1 MIHIAEINAPQ
12 AYKIRKDVLRDGIS
26 LTEKM
31 DGDFDKSTI
40 HLGVF
45 VDDVLACVAT
55 FMQHDSPHFSGAQ
68 YRLRGMA
75 THKEYQQQGLG
86 KIILE
91 RAEQLLS
98 QKRVAVLWCNAR
110 VVALDFYRKSG
121 YQIIG
126 DKFDVHLI
134 GPHFVMFKNLNND

>member
-1 MIHIAEINAPQ
+1 MIHVKEITAPQ
-12 AYKIRKDVLRDGIS
+12 TYEIRKDVLRDGIP

-31 DGDFDKSTI
+31 DGDFDKSAI

-55 FMQHDSPHFSGAQ
+55 FVQHDSPHFSGFQ

-75 THKEYQQQGLG
+75 THKEYQYKGLG
-86 KIILE
+86 KAVLE

-98 QKRVAVLWCNAR
+98 QKSVDVLWCNAR
-110 VVALDFYRKSG
+110 VFALDFYKKSG
-121 YQIIG
+121 YQVIG
-126 DKFDVHLI
+126 EEFDVRLI
-134 GPHFVMFKNLNND
+134 GPHFVMFKKIKND

>member
-1 MIHIAEINAPQ
+1 MIRIDEITAPQ
-12 AYKIRKDVLRDGIS
+12 AYEIRKDVLRDGIL

-31 DGDFDKSTI
+31 DGDFDKTTI

-45 VDDVLACVAT
+45 VDGILACVAT
-55 FMQHDSPHFSGAQ
+55 FMQHDSPHFSGNQ

-75 THKEYQQQGLG
+75 THKNYQHQGLG

-91 RAEQLLS
+91 RAEQLLT
-98 QKRVAVLWCNAR
+98 QKNSAILWCNAR
-110 VVALDFYRKSG
+110 VFALDFYKKSG

-126 DKFDVHLI
+126 EEFDVHLI
-134 GPHFVMFKNLNND
+134 GPHFVMFKKLKDD

>member
-1 MIHIAEINAPQ
+1 MIHIAEITAPQ
-12 AYKIRKDVLRDGIS
+12 AYKIRKDVLRDGIP

-31 DGDFDKSTI
+31 DGDFDESTI

-55 FMQHDSPHFSGAQ
+55 FMQHDSPHFYGFQ

-86 KIILE
+86 KIILDK
-91 RAEQLLS
+91 AEQLLL
-98 QKRVAVLWCNAR
+98 QKKVDVLWCNAR
-110 VVALDFYRKSG
+110 VVALDFYKKSE

-126 DKFDVHLI
+126 AEFDVHLI
-134 GPHFVMFKNLNND
+134 GPHFVMFKNLKND

>member
-1 MIHIAEINAPQ
+1 MIRIEEITAPQ
-12 AYKIRKDVLRDGIS
+12 AYKIRKDVLRDGIP

-31 DGDFDKSTI
+31 DGDFDESTI

-45 VDDVLACVAT
+45 VDGVLACVAT
-55 FMQHDSPHFSGAQ
+55 FMQHDSLYFSGFQ

-75 THKEYQQQGLG
+75 THIAYQHKGLG

-91 RAEQLLS
+91 WAEQLLT
-98 QKRVAVLWCNAR
+98 QKNVDILWCNAR
-110 VVALDFYRKSG
+110 VVALGFYKKSG

-126 DKFDVHLI
+126 TEFVVHLI
-134 GPHFVMFKNLNND
+134 GPHFVMFKNLKND